1 MGPLLAA
8 LALALTLQAAPAA
21 AGDWLRERPAAK
33 PGHAYPSLYCVNR
46 GARVELG
53 ETTCLRTNCC
63 PVTGCETFT
72 ARCELSANSPMFR
85 KLRDGCPDG
94 ITRAPAPPS
103 SAPAAPG

>member
-8 LALALTLQAAPAA
+8 LVLLAAPAG

-33 PGHAYPSLYCVNR
+33 PGHAYPVLHCINR

-63 PVTGCETFT
+63 PVKGCETFV

-85 KLRDGCPDG
+85 KLADGCPDSLSL
-94 ITRAPAPPS
+94 APAPRATPR
-103 SAPAAPG
+103 PGPG